1 MKRTTLFL
9 SLLVFLPLSLLGQPT
24 TRLNRVTASQLVQQ
38 PTRFKVTRQGEDT
51 TVRTTTIRTFRL
63 NPGENKAVAL
73 TGASISK
80 LKLKEV
86 PTEIV
91 TGIPIPGSGRIAAL
105 GNLEAH
111 VLDESE
117 IPLSVA
123 EESPVREDTE
133 SPVLNDTMANTEV
146 YMLPELYYA
155 RIEGR
160 EDQQIAFR
168 ILIIDSAPLRYDFE
182 RALFEGAIR
191 FLPVEVGS
199 RDHTRPIEKPLLV
212 PENILVSLG
221 LESIPLTITRVN
233 WPPQDVRVS
242 SPNPRD
248 SVEVKILTASN
259 PQGYSKKLN
268 VEPAIILS
276 SNRKII
282 SGLGIQTLPVHVALK
297 GVSSYRPVPLTV
309 ESSLGSI
316 ESASLTLSDD
326 KPQEVILRSEGL
338 GRINL
343 SVVNPNFRSNSISFE
358 AVFPWLFLILAILGG
373 LIGGVGNSL
382 MRKEKITLRSIVL
395 GGIIGLIVA
404 VAYWGLGIKLIDFSF
419 ETSGLNEVMVLGL
432 GLIAGFY
439 GLKVVKS

>member
-1 MKRTTLFL
+1 MKPLILFF
-9 SLLVFLPLSLLGQPT
+9 SLLVFSPLSLLSQT
-24 TRLNRVTASQLVQQ
+24 TTQIHHVIASQLLQQ
-38 PTRFKVTRQGEDT
+38 PTRFKVTRLGEDT
-51 TVRTTTIRTFRL
+51 TARMTTVQTFRL

-73 TGASISK
+73 TGTSISK
-80 LKLKEV
+80 LKVLPAES
-86 PTEIV
+86 V
-91 TGIPIPGSGRIAAL
+91 TGTPITSGGGLITS
-105 GNLEAH
+105 GNMEF
-111 VLDESE
+111 
-117 IPLSVA
+117 PL
-123 EESPVREDTE
+123 RNGTE
-133 SPVLNDTMANTEV
+133 SIVLNDTIAKAEV
-146 YMLPELYYA
+146 YMLPELYYG
-155 RIEGR
+155 RVEGR
-160 EDQQIAFR
+160 EEQQIAYR
-168 ILIIDSAPLRYDFE
+168 ILIIDSAPLRYDFD
-182 RALFEGAIR
+182 RALFEGSIR
-191 FLPVEVGS
+191 FLPVEVGLPGN
-199 RDHTRPIEKPLLV
+199 TRPIEKQLLV

-221 LESIPLTITRVN
+221 MESIPLTITRVN

-248 SVEVKILTASN
+248 SVEVKILTVSN

-276 SNRKII
+276 SNRKVI
-282 SGLGIQTLPVHVALK
+282 SGLGIQTLPVYVSLK
-297 GVSSYRPVPLTV
+297 GISSYRPVPLTV

-338 GRINL
+338 GRIDL

-382 MRKEKITLRSIVL
+382 MRKEKVTIRSIVL

-419 ETSGLNEVMVLGL
+419 ETSGLNEIMVLGL

-439 GLKVVKS
+439 GMKVVKS